1 MNLPAA
7 GGLMAAR
14 RIALITGVTGQD
26 GAYLARFLLDKGYV
40 VHGMRRYEA
49 TDDDIARLA
58 GVTGHKHFHLHYGDM
73 TDGGGLFAL
82 INAVKPHEIYNL
94 AGLSQVQVSFTV
106 PEYTAD
112 ADALGTLRLLEAVKT
127 LGLIDRTRVYQAS
140 TSEMY
145 GNAPAP
151 QNEDTPFAPR
161 SPYGTAKLFGYWSVR
176 NYRDAYGMHASNG
189 ILFNHESPLR
199 GQEFVTRKITR
210 AIAAMAAGGT
220 DKLMLG
226 NLDARRDWG
235 HAQDYVEGMWRILQQ
250 DRPGDY
256 VLATGQAH
264 SVREFATAAFT
275 YAGMAVEWRGRGPQ
289 ECAFDIV
296 TGKMVV
302 QVDPQLYRP
311 AEVNEL
317 IGDAARAR
325 RVLGWKP
332 RVNFDALVQEMM
344 DHDLN
349 LAGVRMARG
358 TVLAVA
364 AE

>member
-1 MNLPAA
+1 
-7 GGLMAAR
+7 MAAR
-14 RIALITGVTGQD
+14 KTALITGVTGQD

-49 TDDDIARLA
+49 TDDDTARLRD
-58 GVTGHKHFHLHYGDM
+58 VIGHRHFHLHYGDM

-82 INAVKPHEIYNL
+82 VNAVRPHEIYNL

-112 ADALGTLRLLEAVKT
+112 ADALGVLRLLEAVRT
-127 LGLIDRTRVYQAS
+127 LGMAERTRIYQAS

-161 SPYGTAKLFGYWSVR
+161 SPYGTAKLFAYWTVR
-176 NYRDAYGMHASNG
+176 NYREAYGLHASNG

-199 GQEFVTRKITR
+199 GEEFVTRKITR
-210 AIAAMAAGGT
+210 AVAALAAGGT
-220 DKLMLG
+220 QKLMLG

-235 HAQDYVEGMWRILQQ
+235 HAADYVEGMWRMMQQ

-256 VLATGQAH
+256 VLATGRAH
-264 SVREFATAAFT
+264 SVRDFATAAFT

-296 TGKMVV
+296 TGCMVA
-302 QVDPQLYRP
+302 QVDPALYRP
-311 AEVNEL
+311 AEVHEL

-325 RVLGWKP
+325 RVLGWVP
-332 RVNFDALVQEMM
+332 RTGFEALVREMM
-344 DHDLN
+344 DHDLAQ
-349 LAGVRMARG
+349 AGVHMARESI
-358 TVLAVA
+358 LAVA

>member
-1 MNLPAA
+1 
-7 GGLMAAR
+7 MAAR
-14 RIALITGVTGQD
+14 KIALITGVTGQD

-49 TDDDIARLA
+49 SDDDTARLS
-58 GVTGHKHFHLHYGDM
+58 GVTEHRHFHLHYGDM

-82 INAVKPHEIYNL
+82 VNAVKPDEIYNL
-94 AGLSQVQVSFTV
+94 AGLSQVHVSFTV

-112 ADALGTLRLLEAVKT
+112 ADALGALRLLEAVRT
-127 LGLIDRTRVYQAS
+127 LGLAQKTRVYQAS

-161 SPYGTAKLFGYWSVR
+161 SPYGTAKLFGYWTVR
-176 NYRDAYGMHASNG
+176 NYRDSYGIHASNG

-210 AIAAMAAGGT
+210 AVAAMAAGGA

-235 HAQDYVEGMWRILQQ
+235 HAMDYVEGMWMMLQQ
-250 DRPGDY
+250 ERPGDY
-256 VLATGQAH
+256 VLATGQAR
-264 SVREFATAAFT
+264 SVREFATAAFAH
-275 YAGMAVEWRGRGPQ
+275 AGFTIEWRGRGPQ
-289 ECAFDIV
+289 ECGFDAA
-296 TGKMVV
+296 TGRMLI
-302 QVDPQLYRP
+302 QVDPDLYRP
-311 AEVNEL
+311 AEVHEL
-317 IGDAARAR
+317 LGDAARAR
-325 RVLGWKP
+325 RVLGWRS
-332 RVNFDALVQEMM
+332 RVDFDALVREMV
-344 DHDLN
+344 DHDMAG
-349 LAGVRMARG
+349 AGVDSTRRNIF
-358 TVLAVA
+358 AVA